1 MVTFFTKVKL
11 IVLFSIL
18 SGFAFSQAK
27 QNLGKL
33 DVEDANEH
41 FKHLNYTM
49 AMPIYKNEL
58 KKDPDNDFIRI
69 RLAQCY
75 LSTRINREE
84 AVVLLE
90 KVVKKNPNDDVSWK
104 ELGRAYH
111 LVNKLDQAEAAY
123 KKYLE
128 LKPKKEAEIRPF
140 LKQIIHAR
148 NFMNNPSNVTLQNL
162 GPEINSDEPDYYP
175 FVSGDE
181 TFLVFTSRRKENIG
195 GKKIEMDGLRNSDIY
210 FSKVDNGKW
219 LKAENAGK
227 PLNTQLDEQVVG
239 LRPDG
244 NELVIYIDH
253 IDKFGDLYITS
264 RKSKDEVFPKMKA
277 VDPIINKEVEI
288 TGSYCGPSDIFVFS
302 RREKV
307 DEQSDLFMCRRLPNG
322 KWGLP
327 QKLPFNVNTESNED
341 FPFLSGDCTT
351 LYFASEGHNSMG
363 GYDLFKTVWNAEENS
378 FSDPVN
384 LGYPVNSTDDDRSI
398 CITPDNRVGYI
409 SAFRPGG
416 IGDLDIYRVKFNDQ
430 EQISRIYTGRVFLTD
445 TAIANQPKELVAP
458 IIVTNKKTQEEYTFV
473 PHRKTG
479 KYVISLPAGVYN
491 LVITS
496 TGYKNLKEELI
507 INDFGKAEM
516 EKNKN
521 FILQKK

>member
-1 MVTFFTKVKL
+1 MVTTLTKFRFVF
-11 IVLFSIL
+11 LFSIL
-18 SGFAFSQAK
+18 SGFVFSQAK

-33 DVEDANEH
+33 DVDDANEH

-104 ELGRAYH
+104 ELARAYH

-148 NFMNNPSNVTLQNL
+148 NFMNNPANVTLQNL

-181 TFLVFTSRRKENIG
+181 TFLVFTSRRKDNIG

-210 FSKVDNGKW
+210 FSKVENGKW
-219 LKAENAGK
+219 AKALNAGK
-227 PLNTQLDEQVVG
+227 SLNTQLDEQVVG
-239 LRPDG
+239 IRPDG
-244 NELVIYIDH
+244 NEIVVYIDH

-264 RKSKDEVFPKMKA
+264 
-277 VDPIINKEVEI
+277 
-288 TGSYCGPSDIFVFS
+288 
-302 RREKV
+302 
-307 DEQSDLFMCRRLPNG
+307 
-322 KWGLP
+322 
-327 QKLPFNVNTESNED
+327 
-341 FPFLSGDCTT
+341 
-351 LYFASEGHNSMG
+351 
-363 GYDLFKTVWNAEENS
+363 
-378 FSDPVN
+378 
-384 LGYPVNSTDDDRSI
+384 
-398 CITPDNRVGYI
+398 
-409 SAFRPGG
+409 
-416 IGDLDIYRVKFNDQ
+416 
-430 EQISRIYTGRVFLTD
+430 
-445 TAIANQPKELVAP
+445 
-458 IIVTNKKTQEEYTFV
+458 
-473 PHRKTG
+473 
-479 KYVISLPAGVYN
+479 
-491 LVITS
+491 
-496 TGYKNLKEELI
+496 
-507 INDFGKAEM
+507 
-516 EKNKN
+516 
-521 FILQKK
+521 